1 MVDTKL
7 KKPKIAVYDSD
18 APVTLKQGQGHQM
31 MRLGRPQAM
40 L

>member
-18 APVTLKQGQGHQM
+18 APVTLKQGQGPSDDM
-31 MRLGRPQAM
+31 TW
-40 L
+40 